1 VSETEPAP
9 PVLAVTGAN
18 GYVGRLVSAR
28 YREAGWT
35 VISLQRRVENDG
47 AGSSARRFILGEPID
62 PDLLAG
68 VDMLIH
74 CAYDMTL
81 TNSDDIE
88 RVNIEGTKRLFEA
101 AVVHGVR
108 RMVLVSS
115 MSAYWGTE
123 QVYGRAKLACEDAA
137 AAAGG
142 VSVRLG
148 LVYGDGWGGMAR
160 SLRKLVELPVTPLV
174 GARSYQYTVHEDDAA
189 QGLLAL
195 GAVKTFPSGA
205 VVGLA
210 HARRVPF
217 RTLLEGFGRQAGVA
231 PKFLPV
237 PWRPVYGAMRVAEL
251 LRVPLPLRGDS
262 LLGLVRPAGFVP
274 SGDIWPDLGLTL
286 RPFAL

>member
-1 VSETEPAP
+1 
-9 PVLAVTGAN
+9 
-18 GYVGRLVSAR
+18 VGGLVCDR

-47 AGSSARRFILGEPID
+47 SASSARRFILGEPID

-68 VDMLIH
+68 VDVLIH
-74 CAYDMTL
+74 CAYDLTL
-81 TNSDDIE
+81 TNSNDIE
-88 RVNIEGTKRLFEA
+88 RVNVEGTKRLFEA
-101 AVVHGVR
+101 AATSGVR
-108 RMVLVSS
+108 RIVLISS

-160 SLRKLVELPVTPLV
+160 SLRKLVELPITPLV
-174 GARSYQYTVHEDDAA
+174 GVRSYQYTVHEDDAA
-189 QGLLAL
+189 EGLLAL
-195 GAVKTFPSGA
+195 GVATTVPSGT
-205 VVGLA
+205 VIGLA
-210 HARRVPF
+210 HAGRVPF
-217 RTLLEGFGRQAGVA
+217 RKLLEGFSRKAGAA
-231 PKFLPV
+231 PRFLPV
-237 PWRPVYGAMRVAEL
+237 PWRPVYGAMRIAEL
-251 LRVPLPLRGDS
+251 MRVPLPLRGDS

-274 SGDIWPDLGLTL
+274 SADIWPNLGLSL

>member
-1 VSETEPAP
+1 MSETEPAP
-9 PVLAVTGAN
+9 PVVAVTGAT
-18 GYVGRLVSAR
+18 GYVGGLVCAR

-35 VISLQRRVENDG
+35 VISLQRRVEDDG
-47 AGSSARRFILGEPID
+47 TGSSARRFVLGEPID

-68 VDMLIH
+68 VDVLIH
-74 CAYDMTL
+74 CAYDLSL

-88 RVNIEGTKRLFEA
+88 RVNIEGTKRLLQA
-101 AVVHGVR
+101 AADRGVR
-108 RMVLVSS
+108 RIVLISS

-123 QVYGRAKLACEDAA
+123 QVYGRAKLACEDAT

-148 LVYGDGWGGMAR
+148 LVYGQGWGGMAG

-174 GARSYQYTVHEDDAA
+174 GVRSYQYTVHEDDAA
-189 QGLLAL
+189 QGLFAL
-195 GAVKTFPSGA
+195 GAAEAVPGGA

-210 HARRVPF
+210 HAGRVPF
-217 RTLLEGFGRQAGVA
+217 RTLLEGFARRAGAA

-237 PWRPVYGAMRVAEL
+237 PWRPVYGAMRVAEADARAAPPPRRL
-251 LRVPLPLRGDS
+251 VVGLGPTGRIRPL
-262 LLGLVRPAGFVP
+262 
-274 SGDIWPDLGLTL
+274 GDIWPDLGLSL